1 MELIEGVALSQL
13 CDYSFGDQSGQ
24 WGNIYT
30 SFMKDA
36 NLTNIEFVSKLFDI
50 KKSRDY
56 MTLFIDNIRLY
67 KRHIVEV
74 KDVDRSYIDSLHDKN
89 DLLHLCKN
97 FPDMKFIIFTNL
109 EDTPIDDYIFGLIP
123 DNVLCIS
130 AVNAVA
136 YGDKVIPAPYG
147 LQRAMNPQDDRIGV
161 IKNFMKFP
169 PMKPLTL
176 LYISHNESS
185 NQERIG
191 IKDLFREKRWAIVDE
206 SRSSYSEFLE
216 KMCQAKFMICPRG
229 NAIDCHRNWE
239 VLYMRRVPVMKH
251 HPYLEVLF
259 KDYPVLFVNDYSE
272 VTENLLLKNEEL
284 FIRSQSIDLI
294 HLSLPHWF
302 EKICL
307 QARFGKVDNSH
318 HHMEEDW
325 NEDPFAFEIL

>member
-1 MELIEGVALSQL
+1 MELIEGVALSNL

-24 WGNIYT
+24 WGNIHT

-36 NLTNIEFVSKLFDI
+36 NLTNVEFVSKLFET

-74 KDVDRSYIDSLHDKN
+74 SEADRPYVDGLHQKN
-89 DLLHLCKN
+89 DLLHLCSC
-97 FPDMKFIIFTNL
+97 FPDMRFIIFTNL
-109 EDTPIDDYIFGLIP
+109 EDTPTDDYIFDSIP

-130 AVNAVA
+130 AVNAVSH
-136 YGDKVIPAPYG
+136 GGKVIPSPYG

-169 PMKPLTL
+169 PLKPLTL
-176 LYISHNESS
+176 LYVSHNESS

-206 SRSSYSEFLE
+206 SRSSYSEFLG
-216 KMCQAKFMICPRG
+216 KMCQAKFMICPKG

-239 VLYMRRVPVMKH
+239 VLYMKRVPIMKH

-272 VTENLLLKNEEL
+272 VTEEFLKQNEHLYQQAQQINLDEL
-284 FIRSQSIDLI
+284 T
-294 HLSLPHWF
+294 LPYF
-302 EKICL
+302 YDKI
-307 QARFGKVDNSH
+307 VSN
-318 HHMEEDW
+318 
-325 NEDPFAFEIL
+325 NIV

>member
-1 MELIEGVALSQL
+1 MELIEGVALSKL

-24 WGNIYT
+24 WGNIHT

-36 NLTNIEFVSKLFDI
+36 NLTNVEFVSKLFEI

-67 KRHIVEV
+67 KRHIIEV
-74 KDVDRSYIDSLHDKN
+74 SEQDRPYIDGLHQKN
-89 DLLHLCKN
+89 DLLHLCSN
-97 FPDMKFIIFTNL
+97 FPDMRFIIFTNL
-109 EDTPIDDYIFGLIP
+109 EDTPIDDYIFNSIP

-130 AVNAVA
+130 AVNAISH
-136 YGDKVIPAPYG
+136 GDKVIPAPYG

-169 PMKPLTL
+169 PIKPLTL
-176 LYISHNESS
+176 LYVSHNESS

-206 SRSSYSEFLE
+206 SRSSYSEFLG

-239 VLYMRRVPVMKH
+239 VLYMRRIPIMKH
-251 HPYLEVLF
+251 HPYFEVLF

-272 VTENLLLKNEEL
+272 VTEELLVNNEHLYLKVQEMDMTPL
-284 FIRSQSIDLI
+284 T
-294 HLSLPHWF
+294 LPYF
-302 EKICL
+302 FDRIVEKHI
-307 QARFGKVDNSH
+307 K
-318 HHMEEDW
+318 
-325 NEDPFAFEIL
+325 